1 MWWSPPRLCLYSSG
15 HKACLRSAS
24 GHYLVGEDG
33 VIRPESHHH
42 GDHGIFIIKHLYD
55 DVVEIKNAHSGK
67 YVAIDDTYVYL
78 THEHH
83 EHNTKFHMEHHQGRV
98 AFRVKYHNKY
108 LGVHYYEHKVH
119 AHHERTEAELFTE
132 EILW

>member
-1 MWWSPPRLCLYSSG
+1 M
-15 HKACLRSAS
+15 
-24 GHYLVGEDG
+24 
-33 VIRPESHHH
+33 RPT
-42 GDHGIFIIKHLYD
+42 GDHGIFVIKHLYD

-67 YVAIDDTYVYL
+67 YVAIDGTYGTPLLPSSLLESPPSVLCDHALLHSTPVYL

-83 EHNTKFHMEHHQGRV
+83 EHNTKFHLEHHGGRV
-98 AFRVKYHNKY
+98 AFRVKHHDKY